1 MQIKNRRTLRLVTM
15 GLALVTS
22 VGAGFLWAQHTNT
35 INTVAAA
42 LLTAFCLL
50 MAYCVESLAANA
62 ERALDALSSILSQDG
77 ADVVI
82 SDEKARQLER
92 VISMLSDQN
101 QIFRGNLLSDG
112 VHEMDALR
120 RQKLQSKG
128 RH

>member
-1 MQIKNRRTLRLVTM
+1 MQIKTRRTLRLVTM

-50 MAYCVESLAANA
+50 MAYRVESLAANA

-101 QIFRGNLLSDG
+101 QIFRGNLLSDR

-120 RQKLQSKG
+120 RQKLQSKS